1 MTSAEE
7 SGTSSWYRVPTWS
20 GNPAE
25 WRQFRRE
32 MNWWMASLDEE
43 SCKKF
48 NVAARWAL
56 RQYGVVRARCEEFDP
71 QDLEGTKEEAMTDPD
86 TGDKVIRLKRE
97 GIVMPEEE
105 LGWMLKERL
114 GLDAIRKQLLETALA
129 GRENYDVV
137 ESECLRLFRDLHSS
151 DPLNKSR
158 PFDKA
163 PLLQRFLQSHD
174 RHSSSSSY
182 RPSTTASSTAPSSR
196 SFRTQSSGSSRPPF
210 KRFGQQPQPRQ
221 ALIAEGYSPENLTIE
236 EVLQTEAE
244 LLAQELQELETEG
257 CDPRVL
263 EDLESGMEQAAES
276 LLTMREARTKI
287 AEVKKDRG
295 YGKPGQPAPRSTKPH
310 GNQAPGAG
318 LARPKGKPKSQ
329 MTKQVRVTETL
340 NTEHVAPEEPDDM
353 GHEVMTVA
361 AGDSWDRPLF
371 EVLMQHHTDPKNT
384 PRLAQDKRFVGALDS
399 ACNRTCAG
407 SSWLAFYLQALE
419 RAPSYIQNL
428 IITTPENELFRFGN
442 GGTQRSTVRYRLPMA
457 LGSTLVLVWVSIV
470 PVPSLGLLL
479 GRDFLSAIGAVLSF
493 GRKLLRADLVGGEL
507 LELGQLAAGHFALPL
522 QPRQWPRPD
531 SQRWRKLGQ
540 DGIVE
545 LQLNSFDFWKKQL
558 QLKMSHFEVP
568 FESTSE
574 APHEH
579 LVTEHA
585 ILAATS
591 AGAQAMKDLWIVM
604 EAAQHFDLTE
614 NDYTKVVLR
623 WRRMLLRLRATAAWH
638 AHGLLLWLLPRP
650 QLRYAPFPYPSI
662 SHTRHWQEQAESMTL
677 QKPKALMVKHWQ
689 RARTQEP
696 SVYTTKNLLDLGQFR
711 NRAGL
716 NFAFME
722 DNMLQ
727 GMLAARASKGLTAQL
742 KRDAIQE
749 AQLEAEAATKRGEK
763 HGMVRSLI
771 GPKGGLPTLKADLVK
786 LASLLNIP
794 VQTGMTVEDLKKA
807 CRPLVAEIAQKP
819 TPSKASGSTSST
831 ERHVPETS
839 MARPSQAP
847 ETIGAKAKASHGVTA
862 QELQEVLTMQDHK
875 FQGMLNQVL
884 QSISTLHQASH
895 LPGPM
900 TSGPM
905 ETEATMDFGWTQ
917 DEIQQM
923 NRDYYQ
929 DDLEWR
935 QEVNEVYEEQW
946 HRAMNHFQNEIFVT
960 TLTVGDEKSFQS
972 HAMSENRLISKNPDL
987 VENDRF
993 PKTFVT
999 EVYTNTERVAQ
1010 TARKRGH
1017 RVGASMSLESGWNFL
1032 RPLDRKAARAVLK
1045 RESPFFLVLAFP
1057 CSFWSVLL
1065 NLNPPKNDTK
1075 MYEEAITLLQ
1085 FALQLAKD
1093 QKSRGCHFVLE
1104 NPQSSRAWTLE
1115 EMQRALEQL
1124 EARCVV
1130 FHQCRFRLKNQALVV
1145 GMEKQFEAD
1154 FKRPHNILAIEDGEE
1169 AEDETALPIDM
1180 NLSDSDQESTE
1191 AEAVS
1196 AYNSDI
1202 NDAGVSP
1209 MQAAFGKQPRMHGDC
1224 LGDFGRRL
1232 SEHGL
1237 IDSRPS
1243 LARQVAMRETARLA
1257 MVRLHFSKG
1266 TSPFPEAVRAAFEQR
1281 RQSVSSAAPSASGES
1296 QASKRPAEL
1305 DAERL
1310 REEALQ
1316 PDPVAPTPAQPPDEV
1331 PDEAS
1336 EALRVTH
1343 EVMEMEAYANVHP
1356 LRQIQIM
1363 AEQDRLNPL
1372 EARVRDHG
1380 TWRGN
1385 WPLPS
1390 RTEFKRRQMLK
1401 QLWPL
1406 GNDDAAQEVLAVL
1419 TARKE
1424 HVWSHMSDFEKKE
1437 FREAAAKGWS
1447 VWVENEAIEPL
1458 PDAEAA
1464 RIRQKLKTEG
1474 ESHRILVPRF
1484 VYVDKNDGLRT
1495 ADRDL
1500 PLKANARLV
1509 VPGYQDISAYGLR
1522 CDAPTAS
1529 RTSQHLLL
1537 TFAASMKWKLASADI
1552 KSAFMK
1558 GEEFGPNER
1567 ILYLANVKTRAPDE
1581 PRLPFSEA
1589 GLCRVKK
1596 GVFGLADSPRRWYKR
1611 LCKSVQHHG
1620 WQLSAL
1626 DSAMWFLWEGSKL
1639 EGILISHV
1647 DDLLLAGGPRAH
1659 HTLQLLGAELGFGST
1674 STGTITYCGK
1684 KIEQAEDFSVKV
1696 SMEEYHSNLQQPFDL
1711 STDSVPLLVVTD
1723 AKDAFDKSCSETPS
1737 YGSQKSLAFTISW
1750 IRSMLARCNMSMRW
1764 TATENMIV
1772 DCGTKELDPQHLHK
1786 ILRDCKWCVQFSSQ
1800 YVKQTS
1806 KSKKPMANSQ
1816 QTGRVVRSDMGVP
1829 FESSS
1834 PLFGHVMKLSQSSGW
1849 HVLNEDLAVNVCRQ
1863 ARSYRTPEPR
1873 CSRTTHAF
1881 RSTFARFDSEH
1892 SVIWRQLEDSV
1903 DMRELQNPR
1912 SMLEEPVALLVTVFS
1927 RCPTPQMPQEKGM
1940 NCES

>member
-71 QDLEGTKEEAMTDPD
+71 QDLEGTREEAMTDPD
-86 TGDKVIRLKRE
+86 TGDKVIRVAADPFAGIKKLMTALEATVGKTALDRKGELRSLYYQEIKRSPGERISAFCTRFRTLAAELKRE

-129 GRENYDVV
+129 GREDYDVV

-221 ALIAEGYSPENLTIE
+221 ALIAEAPEEEGQMEAEDEELIPDDDGQGYSPENLTIE

-257 CDPRVL
+257 CDTRVL

-295 YGKPGQPAPRSTKPH
+295 YGKPGQPAPLSTKPH
-310 GNQAPGAG
+310 GNQVPRQKSATKCFDCGEMGHWAGDAGCKAPGAG

-428 IITTPENELFRFGN
+428 IITNPENELFRFGN

-623 WRRMLLRLRATAAWH
+623 WRRMLLRLRAKAAWH

-662 SHTRHWQEQAESMTL
+662 SHTRHWQEQ
-677 QKPKALMVKHWQ
+677 ALMVKHWQ

-722 DNMLQ
+722 DNVLQ

-763 HGMVRSLI
+763 HDMVRSLI

-807 CRPLVAEIAQKP
+807 CRPLVAEIAQEP

-847 ETIGAKAKASHGVTA
+847 ETIGAKAKASPGVTA
-862 QELQEVLTMQDHK
+862 
-875 FQGMLNQVL
+875 
-884 QSISTLHQASH
+884 
-895 LPGPM
+895 
-900 TSGPM
+900 
-905 ETEATMDFGWTQ
+905 
-917 DEIQQM
+917 
-923 NRDYYQ
+923 
-929 DDLEWR
+929 
-935 QEVNEVYEEQW
+935 
-946 HRAMNHFQNEIFVT
+946 
-960 TLTVGDEKSFQS
+960 
-972 HAMSENRLISKNPDL
+972 
-987 VENDRF
+987 
-993 PKTFVT
+993 
-999 EVYTNTERVAQ
+999 
-1010 TARKRGH
+1010 
-1017 RVGASMSLESGWNFL
+1017 
-1032 RPLDRKAARAVLK
+1032 
-1045 RESPFFLVLAFP
+1045 
-1057 CSFWSVLL
+1057 
-1065 NLNPPKNDTK
+1065 
-1075 MYEEAITLLQ
+1075 
-1085 FALQLAKD
+1085 
-1093 QKSRGCHFVLE
+1093 
-1104 NPQSSRAWTLE
+1104 
-1115 EMQRALEQL
+1115 
-1124 EARCVV
+1124 
-1130 FHQCRFRLKNQALVV
+1130 
-1145 GMEKQFEAD
+1145 
-1154 FKRPHNILAIEDGEE
+1154 
-1169 AEDETALPIDM
+1169 
-1180 NLSDSDQESTE
+1180 
-1191 AEAVS
+1191 
-1196 AYNSDI
+1196 
-1202 NDAGVSP
+1202 
-1209 MQAAFGKQPRMHGDC
+1209 
-1224 LGDFGRRL
+1224 
-1232 SEHGL
+1232 
-1237 IDSRPS
+1237 
-1243 LARQVAMRETARLA
+1243 
-1257 MVRLHFSKG
+1257 
-1266 TSPFPEAVRAAFEQR
+1266 
-1281 RQSVSSAAPSASGES
+1281 
-1296 QASKRPAEL
+1296 
-1305 DAERL
+1305 
-1310 REEALQ
+1310 
-1316 PDPVAPTPAQPPDEV
+1316 
-1331 PDEAS
+1331 
-1336 EALRVTH
+1336 
-1343 EVMEMEAYANVHP
+1343 
-1356 LRQIQIM
+1356 
-1363 AEQDRLNPL
+1363 
-1372 EARVRDHG
+1372 
-1380 TWRGN
+1380 
-1385 WPLPS
+1385 
-1390 RTEFKRRQMLK
+1390 
-1401 QLWPL
+1401 
-1406 GNDDAAQEVLAVL
+1406 
-1419 TARKE
+1419 
-1424 HVWSHMSDFEKKE
+1424 
-1437 FREAAAKGWS
+1437 
-1447 VWVENEAIEPL
+1447 
-1458 PDAEAA
+1458 
-1464 RIRQKLKTEG
+1464 
-1474 ESHRILVPRF
+1474 
-1484 VYVDKNDGLRT
+1484 
-1495 ADRDL
+1495 
-1500 PLKANARLV
+1500 
-1509 VPGYQDISAYGLR
+1509 
-1522 CDAPTAS
+1522 
-1529 RTSQHLLL
+1529 
-1537 TFAASMKWKLASADI
+1537 
-1552 KSAFMK
+1552 
-1558 GEEFGPNER
+1558 
-1567 ILYLANVKTRAPDE
+1567 
-1581 PRLPFSEA
+1581 
-1589 GLCRVKK
+1589 
-1596 GVFGLADSPRRWYKR
+1596 
-1611 LCKSVQHHG
+1611 
-1620 WQLSAL
+1620 
-1626 DSAMWFLWEGSKL
+1626 
-1639 EGILISHV
+1639 
-1647 DDLLLAGGPRAH
+1647 
-1659 HTLQLLGAELGFGST
+1659 
-1674 STGTITYCGK
+1674 
-1684 KIEQAEDFSVKV
+1684 
-1696 SMEEYHSNLQQPFDL
+1696 
-1711 STDSVPLLVVTD
+1711 
-1723 AKDAFDKSCSETPS
+1723 
-1737 YGSQKSLAFTISW
+1737 
-1750 IRSMLARCNMSMRW
+1750 
-1764 TATENMIV
+1764 
-1772 DCGTKELDPQHLHK
+1772 
-1786 ILRDCKWCVQFSSQ
+1786 
-1800 YVKQTS
+1800 
-1806 KSKKPMANSQ
+1806 
-1816 QTGRVVRSDMGVP
+1816 
-1829 FESSS
+1829 
-1834 PLFGHVMKLSQSSGW
+1834 
-1849 HVLNEDLAVNVCRQ
+1849 
-1863 ARSYRTPEPR
+1863 
-1873 CSRTTHAF
+1873 
-1881 RSTFARFDSEH
+1881 
-1892 SVIWRQLEDSV
+1892 
-1903 DMRELQNPR
+1903 
-1912 SMLEEPVALLVTVFS
+1912 
-1927 RCPTPQMPQEKGM
+1927 
-1940 NCES
+1940 